1 MAWTSVDIHST
12 VCGLYDVDG
21 YCVKVAVRVRPFNAR
36 ETARNAKN
44 VVEMVGKSTKI
55 SNPEVCPR

>member
-1 MAWTSVDIHST
+1 
-12 VCGLYDVDG
+12 
-21 YCVKVAVRVRPFNAR
+21 VRPFNAR

-55 SNPEVCPR
+55 TNPEVGICPIEFIDKCRVLN